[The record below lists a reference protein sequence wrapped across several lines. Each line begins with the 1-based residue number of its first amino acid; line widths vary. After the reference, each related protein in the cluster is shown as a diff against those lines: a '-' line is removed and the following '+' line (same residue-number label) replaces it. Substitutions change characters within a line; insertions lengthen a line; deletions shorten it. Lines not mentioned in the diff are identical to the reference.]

1 MKKHMKIL
9 ILTNYANGLWLF
21 RKELLLAFMEE
32 GHTVYVSLPPDENVD
47 KLRSLR
53 CDVMPHDI
61 MPHDVMPHDG
71 MTSCDREIHIIETPF
86 ERRGNNPVKDLGLF
100 RTYLKLLGKYEPD
113 VVLTY
118 TIKPNLYG
126 GLACRFRRVPYLCNV
141 TGLGT
146 AIEDG
151 GMLCRILLR
160 FYRISMKKA
169 RRVFF
174 QNAKNRDFMNR
185 HRIAVHNSRLL
196 PGSGV
201 NLKEH
206 SYEKYPP
213 ETEGIIFLAVI
224 RIMKDKGIEE
234 YLEAA
239 RVIMDRQKETSV
251 RTKFWLVGEYEEES
265 RAQYEPLI
273 QELENDG
280 TIRYFGHIDNV
291 GEVMAQSHIVVHP
304 SYHEGLSNVL
314 LEASACG
321 RPVLASRISGCVETF
336 SEGESGFGFAIKSVD
351 ALVSAM
357 ERMLALSCAERERM
371 GRAGRTWVEEHFDR
385 NIVLQAYRDEL
396 AGL

>member
-1 MKKHMKIL
+1 MKIL

-47 KLRSLR
+47 KLKSLR
-53 CDVMPHDI
+53 CNGRAVN
-61 MPHDVMPHDG
+61 
-71 MTSCDREIHIIETPF
+71 IIETPF
-86 ERRGNNPVKDLGLF
+86 ERRGNNPVKDLKLF
-100 RTYLKLLGKYEPD
+100 LTYQKLLKKYQPG

-126 GLACRFRRVPYLCNV
+126 GLACRLKGVPYLCNV

-151 GMLCRILLR
+151 GALSRILR
-160 FYRISMKKA
+160 WFYKISMKKA
-169 RRVFF
+169 RSVFF
-174 QNAKNRDFMNR
+174 QNTKNKDFMNR
-185 HRIAVHNSRLL
+185 HGVAVHNCKLL

-201 NLKEH
+201 NLEEH
-206 SYEKYPP
+206 TFTSYPP
-213 ETEGIIFLAVI
+213 ETEGIVFLAVI
-224 RIMKDKGIEE
+224 RIMKDKGIDE

-239 RVIMDRQKETSV
+239 RRMTEKRGGTKVPV
-251 RTKFWLVGEYEEES
+251 KFWLVGEYEEES

-273 QELENDG
+273 EGLENRG
-280 TIRYFGHIDNV
+280 VVRYFGHIDNV
-291 GEVMAQSHIVVHP
+291 GEIMAQSHVIVHP

-314 LEASACG
+314 LEAAACG
-321 RPVLASRISGCVETF
+321 RPVLASNISGCSETF

-357 ERMLALSCAERERM
+357 EKMLALSCEERERM
-371 GRAGRTWVEEHFDR
+371 GRAGRAWVEKYFDR

-396 AGL
+396 AQIKRQKEIKG

>member
-1 MKKHMKIL
+1 MKIL

-21 RKELLLAFMEE
+21 RKELLLAFLEE

-53 CDVMPHDI
+53 CGGRAV
-61 MPHDVMPHDG
+61 
-71 MTSCDREIHIIETPF
+71 RIIETPF
-86 ERRGNNPVKDLGLF
+86 ERRGNNPARD
-100 RTYLKLLGKYEPD
+100 LKLFLDYRRLLKQYQPGA
-113 VVLTY
+113 VLTY

-126 GLACRFRRVPYLCNV
+126 GLACRLGHVPYLCNV

-151 GMLCRILLR
+151 GALSRILLR
-160 FYRISMKKA
+160 FYKISMKKA
-169 RRVFF
+169 ERVFF
-174 QNAKNRDFMNR
+174 QNARNREFMNR
-185 HRIAVHNSRLL
+185 HGIAVHNSGLL

-201 NLKEH
+201 NLCEH
-206 SYEKYPP
+206 TFSPYPP

-224 RIMKDKGIEE
+224 RIMRDKGIDE

-239 RVIMDRQKETSV
+239 RVMVRRQAETDV
-251 RTKFWLVGEYEEES
+251 QIRFWLAGEYEEES
-265 RAQYEPLI
+265 RAQYEPVI
-273 QELENDG
+273 RELEDSG
-280 TIRYFGHIDNV
+280 IIRYFGHIDNV
-291 GEVMAQSHIVVHP
+291 GEVMAQSHVIVHP

-314 LEASACG
+314 LEAAACG

-336 SEGESGFGFAIKSVD
+336 CEGESGFGFAIKSAD
-351 ALVSAM
+351 ALVQAM
-357 ERMLALSCAERERM
+357 EKVLALSGEERERM
-371 GRAGRTWVEEHFDR
+371 GRAGRKWVEDHFDR

>member
-1 MKKHMKIL
+1 MKIL

-21 RKELLLAFMEE
+21 RKELLLAFLEE

-53 CDVMPHDI
+53 CGGRAV
-61 MPHDVMPHDG
+61 
-71 MTSCDREIHIIETPF
+71 RIIETPF
-86 ERRGNNPVKDLGLF
+86 ERRGNNPARD
-100 RTYLKLLGKYEPD
+100 LKLFLDYRRLLKQYQPGA
-113 VVLTY
+113 VLTY

-126 GLACRFRRVPYLCNV
+126 GLACRLGHVPYLCNV

-151 GMLCRILLR
+151 GALSRILLR
-160 FYRISMKKA
+160 FYKISMKKA
-169 RRVFF
+169 ERVFF
-174 QNAKNRDFMNR
+174 QNAKNREFMNR
-185 HRIAVHNSRLL
+185 HGIAVHNSGLL

-201 NLKEH
+201 NLCEH
-206 SYEKYPP
+206 TFSPYPP

-224 RIMKDKGIEE
+224 RIMRDKGIDE

-239 RVIMDRQKETSV
+239 RVMVRRQAETDV
-251 RTKFWLVGEYEEES
+251 QIRFWLAGEYEEES
-265 RAQYEPLI
+265 RAQYEPVI
-273 QELENDG
+273 RELEDSG
-280 TIRYFGHIDNV
+280 IIRYFGHIDNV
-291 GEVMAQSHIVVHP
+291 GEVMAQSHVIVHP

-314 LEASACG
+314 LEAAACG

-336 SEGESGFGFAIKSVD
+336 CEGESGFGFAIKSVD
-351 ALVSAM
+351 ALVQAM
-357 ERMLALSCAERERM
+357 EKVLALSGEERERM
-371 GRAGRTWVEEHFDR
+371 GRAGRKWVEDHFDR

>member
-1 MKKHMKIL
+1 MKIL

-21 RKELLLAFMEE
+21 RKELLLAFLEE

-53 CDVMPHDI
+53 CGGRAV
-61 MPHDVMPHDG
+61 
-71 MTSCDREIHIIETPF
+71 RIIETPF
-86 ERRGNNPVKDLGLF
+86 ERRGNNPARD
-100 RTYLKLLGKYEPD
+100 LKLFLDYRRLLRKYQPD

-126 GLACRFRRVPYLCNV
+126 GLACRLGHVPYLCNV

-151 GMLCRILLR
+151 GALSRILLR
-160 FYRISMKKA
+160 FYKISMKKA
-169 RRVFF
+169 ERVFF
-174 QNAKNRDFMNR
+174 QNAKNREFMNR
-185 HRIAVHNSRLL
+185 HGIAVHNSGLL

-201 NLKEH
+201 NLCEH
-206 SYEKYPP
+206 TFSPYPP

-224 RIMKDKGIEE
+224 RIMRDKGIDE

-239 RVIMDRQKETSV
+239 RVMVRRQAETDV
-251 RTKFWLVGEYEEES
+251 QIRFWLAGEYEEES
-265 RAQYEPLI
+265 RAQYEPVI
-273 QELENDG
+273 RELEDSG
-280 TIRYFGHIDNV
+280 ILRYFGHIDNV
-291 GEVMAQSHIVVHP
+291 GEVMAQSHVIVHP

-314 LEASACG
+314 LEAAACG

-336 SEGESGFGFAIKSVD
+336 CEGESGFGFAIKSAD
-351 ALVSAM
+351 ALVQAM
-357 ERMLALSCAERERM
+357 EKVLALSGEERERM
-371 GRAGRTWVEEHFDR
+371 GRAGRKWVEDHFDR

>member
-1 MKKHMKIL
+1 MKIL

-21 RKELLLAFMEE
+21 RKELLLAFLEE

-53 CDVMPHDI
+53 CGGRAV
-61 MPHDVMPHDG
+61 
-71 MTSCDREIHIIETPF
+71 RIIETPF
-86 ERRGNNPVKDLGLF
+86 ERRGNNPARD
-100 RTYLKLLGKYEPD
+100 LKLFLDYRRLLKQYQPGA
-113 VVLTY
+113 VLTY

-126 GLACRFRRVPYLCNV
+126 GLACRLGHVPYLCNV

-151 GMLCRILLR
+151 GALSRILLR
-160 FYRISMKKA
+160 FYKISMKKA
-169 RRVFF
+169 ERVFF
-174 QNAKNRDFMNR
+174 QNAKNRVFMNR
-185 HRIAVHNSRLL
+185 HGIAVHNSGLL

-201 NLKEH
+201 NLCEH
-206 SYEKYPP
+206 TFSPYPP

-224 RIMKDKGIEE
+224 RIMRDKGIDE

-239 RVIMDRQKETSV
+239 RVMVRRQAETGV
-251 RTKFWLVGEYEEES
+251 QIRFWLAGEYEEES
-265 RAQYEPLI
+265 RAQYEPVI
-273 QELENDG
+273 RELEDSG
-280 TIRYFGHIDNV
+280 IIRYFGHIDNV
-291 GEVMAQSHIVVHP
+291 GEVMAQSHVIVHP

-314 LEASACG
+314 LEAAACG

-336 SEGESGFGFAIKSVD
+336 CEGESGFGFAIKSAD
-351 ALVSAM
+351 ALVQAM
-357 ERMLALSCAERERM
+357 EKVLALSGEERERM
-371 GRAGRTWVEEHFDR
+371 GRAGRKWVEDHFDR

>member
-1 MKKHMKIL
+1 MKIL

-21 RKELLLAFMEE
+21 RKELLLAFLEE

-53 CDVMPHDI
+53 CGGRAV
-61 MPHDVMPHDG
+61 
-71 MTSCDREIHIIETPF
+71 RIIETPF
-86 ERRGNNPVKDLGLF
+86 ERRGNNPARD
-100 RTYLKLLGKYEPD
+100 LKLFLDYRRLLKQYQPGA
-113 VVLTY
+113 VLTY

-126 GLACRFRRVPYLCNV
+126 GLACRLGHVPYLCNV

-151 GMLCRILLR
+151 GALSRILLR
-160 FYRISMKKA
+160 FYKISMKKA
-169 RRVFF
+169 ERVFF
-174 QNAKNRDFMNR
+174 QNAKNREFMNR
-185 HRIAVHNSRLL
+185 HGIAVHNSGLL

-201 NLKEH
+201 NLCEH
-206 SYEKYPP
+206 TFSPYPP

-224 RIMKDKGIEE
+224 RIMRDKGIDE

-239 RVIMDRQKETSV
+239 RVMVRRQAETDV
-251 RTKFWLVGEYEEES
+251 QIRFWLAGEYEEES
-265 RAQYEPLI
+265 RAQYEPVI
-273 QELENDG
+273 RELGDSG
-280 TIRYFGHIDNV
+280 IIRYFGHIDNV
-291 GEVMAQSHIVVHP
+291 GEVMAQSHVIVHP

-314 LEASACG
+314 LEAAACG

-336 SEGESGFGFAIKSVD
+336 CEGESGFGFAIKSAD
-351 ALVSAM
+351 ALVQAM
-357 ERMLALSCAERERM
+357 EKVLALSGEERERM
-371 GRAGRTWVEEHFDR
+371 GRAGRKWVEDHFDR